1 MKTLDLSAFP
11 RTQKRRKGAKA
22 VRADGRI
29 PANIYGKSAAP
40 QNLEVNAKEFGDLVH
55 KAHSEII
62 LVDLVVKDDPRPQ
75 RLALVQDVQ
84 HHPLSGQVLHLD
96 LHEVKPDEMVTIRV
110 PIESTG
116 TPAGVKTGGGTLEH
130 VLLRAK
136 VRSLPKDLPDQ
147 ILVDVS
153 AMEIGQSIHLSQI
166 TPPSG
171 VEFLGNKDVT
181 VFAVAAPLTEVAETA
196 AATAG
201 AEAAKQPEMLKEKKE
216 EGAPAA
222 GAKADDKKPAEKK
235 PAEKKK

>member
-75 RLALVQDVQ
+75 RLALVQ
-84 HHPLSGQVLHLD
+84 
-96 LHEVKPDEMVTIRV
+96 DEMVTIRV